1 MKRLAVLFV
10 AVCMCLLSGCS
21 HQDFV
26 DEGLSLRDKIL
37 LAEGCRFRSVIT
49 ADYTDRL
56 YTFEMLCEFDKSG
69 NMHFTV
75 TQPEL
80 ISGIAGKV
88 DAIGGKLTFDDQIL
102 AFELLADGQLTPVSA
117 PWIFMKS
124 LRGGY
129 IHSAAQND
137 GALQLCINDSYETD
151 ALEVDVRLNSEGQ
164 PVYAEILWKNRRI
177 LSLSISEF
185 CIL

>member
-117 PWIFMKS
+117 PWVFLNA

-129 IHSAAQND
+129 MRAFGTTDDAYCLYIS
-137 GALQLCINDSYETD
+137 DSENGNPIE
-151 ALEVDVRLNSEGQ
+151 LEIYTNNQYIPIR
-164 PVYAEILWKNRRI
+164 AEIIWENRRI
-177 LSLSISEF
+177 LSLDIRNF
-185 CIL
+185 TLQ